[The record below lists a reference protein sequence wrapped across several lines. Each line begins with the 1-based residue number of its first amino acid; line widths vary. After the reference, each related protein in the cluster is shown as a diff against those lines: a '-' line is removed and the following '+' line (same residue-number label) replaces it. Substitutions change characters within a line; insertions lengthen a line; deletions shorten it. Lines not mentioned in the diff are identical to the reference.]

1 MSSLN
6 DSTSIMNQFLLSGKF
21 INELGNYIQCQ
32 SNLEEYIYSLAVVY
46 TNASII
52 NSPKYVWG
60 FCIQKECNKS
70 SLVPLDNFIK
80 SQKFYVSNA
89 NRTSVG
95 ILNLENAEIEYVL
108 PQDDLEKEQEQLSN
122 GFWILISILSFSA
135 LLGLLGI
142 IVEYTKIGN
151 VRLSHEE
158 TNFSNIDIP
167 ILQDGNMSE

>member
-1 MSSLN
+1 MRSLN
-6 DSTSIMNQFLLSGKF
+6 DSTSILNQFLHSGKF
-21 INELGNYIQCQ
+21 LNEIGNYLQCK
-32 SNLEEYIYSLAVVY
+32 SETEKYIYSLAVVY
-46 TNASII
+46 SNASLI
-52 NSPKYVWG
+52 NSPKYMWG

-80 SQKFYVSNA
+80 SQKFYVSDA

-108 PQDDLEKEQEQLSN
+108 PQEDLEKEQEQLAT
-122 GFWILISILSFSA
+122 GFWILIGILSLSA
-135 LLGLLGI
+135 VFGLLGI
-142 IVEYTKIGN
+142 IVEYTKLGN

-158 TNFSNIDIP
+158 TNFSNINIP

>member
-1 MSSLN
+1 
-6 DSTSIMNQFLLSGKF
+6 
-21 INELGNYIQCQ
+21 
-32 SNLEEYIYSLAVVY
+32 
-46 TNASII
+46 
-52 NSPKYVWG
+52 
-60 FCIQKECNKS
+60 
-70 SLVPLDNFIK
+70 
-80 SQKFYVSNA
+80 
-89 NRTSVG
+89 VG

-108 PQDDLEKEQEQLSN
+108 PQDDLEKEQEQLST

-142 IVEYTKIGN
+142 IVEYTKLGN